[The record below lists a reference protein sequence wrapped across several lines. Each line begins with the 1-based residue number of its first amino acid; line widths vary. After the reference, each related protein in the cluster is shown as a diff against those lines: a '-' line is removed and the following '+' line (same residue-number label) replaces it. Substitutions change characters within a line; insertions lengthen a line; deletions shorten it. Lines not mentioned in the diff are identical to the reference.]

1 MTERNMKDQEIC
13 QILSDKFN
21 SIKEKAEQNVVMEN
35 DVYVQLCSDHGILY
49 ENFQYSIDYY
59 KKNGSQSFKKALLPC
74 DYLLSILK
82 NQEFL
87 YPILSSSLTIKRVLL
102 ISNAIADLTF
112 ECIDRIIRN
121 ICMQLNY
128 DSLKLAEEI
137 RKDNDFRDNV
147 MDMIVDAEKECKKK
161 VLTEQG
167 IEEAD
172 FILFNIK
179 NRNSDQLSNGLNAID
194 EKKQNKLRELGLL

>member
-13 QILSDKFN
+13 QILSDRFF

-59 KKNGSQSFKKALLPC
+59 KKNGSQSFKNALLPC
-74 DYLLSILK
+74 RYLLSILK
-82 NQEFL
+82 NQEFS
-87 YPILSSSLTIKRVLL
+87 YPISSSSLTIKRVLL

-112 ECIDRIIRN
+112 ECIDRIIRS
-121 ICMQLNY
+121 ICMQMNY

>member
-13 QILSDKFN
+13 QILSDRFF

-74 DYLLSILK
+74 RYLLSILK

-87 YPILSSSLTIKRVLL
+87 YAISSSSLTIKRVLL

>member
-1 MTERNMKDQEIC
+1 
-13 QILSDKFN
+13 
-21 SIKEKAEQNVVMEN
+21 
-35 DVYVQLCSDHGILY
+35 
-49 ENFQYSIDYY
+49 
-59 KKNGSQSFKKALLPC
+59 
-74 DYLLSILK
+74 
-82 NQEFL
+82 
-87 YPILSSSLTIKRVLL
+87 
-102 ISNAIADLTF
+102 
-112 ECIDRIIRN
+112 
-121 ICMQLNY
+121 MQLNY

-172 FILFNIK
+172 FILFNIN

>member
-13 QILSDKFN
+13 QILSDRFF

-49 ENFQYSIDYY
+49 ENFQYSINYY
-59 KKNGSQSFKKALLPC
+59 EKNGSQSFKKALLPC
-74 DYLLSILK
+74 RYLLSILK
-82 NQEFL
+82 NQEFS
-87 YPILSSSLTIKRVLL
+87 YPIFSSSLTIKRVLL

-112 ECIDRIIRN
+112 ECIDRIIRS
-121 ICMQLNY
+121 IRMQLNY

-137 RKDNDFRDNV
+137 RKDNVFRDNV